1 MDNLR
6 LIVIIVIFIG
16 IIVVLLYLKSV
27 KSGRKTERKY
37 MHAANPYDRSSKEE
51 RHSSDVVDDSLSI
64 EEEIKDIR
72 AEITTKIEE
81 LILKIEEGEKEVVT
95 KVENVID
102 KKVQEVLG
110 KINDRVDEVLQVQKN
125 STAFVLEKMIDPLR
139 QEEKPVGIKS
149 SKRSKKAVDKKVE
162 FGEKTERDLD
172 VPDEDSDNLGTLA
185 SSLQKEEESV
195 VIPFP
200 DESANTEVAEEVS
213 VKTKEDGLD
222 IPSEVSEDIKAEGE
236 EQIASSEVI
245 EENVL
250 EVDEGDSA
258 DFDIQEFLEELG
270 NLPSEKEPEAEK

>member
-51 RHSSDVVDDSLSI
+51 RHSADVVDDSLSI
-64 EEEIKDIR
+64 EEEIKDVR
-72 AEITTKIEE
+72 VEITTKIEE
-81 LILKIEEGEKEVVT
+81 LILKMEEGA
-95 KVENVID
+95 
-102 KKVQEVLG
+102 
-110 KINDRVDEVLQVQKN
+110 
-125 STAFVLEKMIDPLR
+125 S
-139 QEEKPVGIKS
+139 VGIS
-149 SKRSKKAVDKKVE
+149 FS
-162 FGEKTERDLD
+162 
-172 VPDEDSDNLGTLA
+172 
-185 SSLQKEEESV
+185 
-195 VIPFP
+195 
-200 DESANTEVAEEVS
+200 DESANTEVVEEVS
-213 VKTKEDGLD
+213 VKTKEEGLD

-245 EENVL
+245 EGNVL